1 MKRDRRHGALVRL
14 KAQLESGVKTSGKYN
29 KFKEVGTRNKK
40 VPLTAKDI
48 KRISKE
54 ITTLESKK

>member
-14 KAQLESGVKTSGKYN
+14 KAQLESGVKT
-29 KFKEVGTRNKK
+29 EVGTRDKK

>member
-1 MKRDRRHGALVRL
+1 MKQKRQQGALVRL
-14 KAQLESGVKTSGKYN
+14 RAQLESGVKT
-29 KFKEVGTRNKK
+29 EVGTRDKR

-54 ITTLESKK
+54 ISTLESKKITL

>member
-1 MKRDRRHGALVRL
+1 MKQKRQQGALARL
-14 KAQLESGVKTSGKYN
+14 RTQLESGVKT
-29 KFKEVGTRNKK
+29 EVGTRDKR

-54 ITTLESKK
+54 ITTLESKKITL

>member
-1 MKRDRRHGALVRL
+1 MKQKRQQGALARL
-14 KAQLESGVKTSGKYN
+14 RAQLESGVKT
-29 KFKEVGTRNKK
+29 EVGTRDKR

-54 ITTLESKK
+54 IATLESKKISL

>member
-1 MKRDRRHGALVRL
+1 MKQNRQQGALARL
-14 KAQLESGVKTSGKYN
+14 RTQLESGVKT
-29 KFKEVGTRNKK
+29 EVGTRDKK

-54 ITTLESKK
+54 IATLESKK